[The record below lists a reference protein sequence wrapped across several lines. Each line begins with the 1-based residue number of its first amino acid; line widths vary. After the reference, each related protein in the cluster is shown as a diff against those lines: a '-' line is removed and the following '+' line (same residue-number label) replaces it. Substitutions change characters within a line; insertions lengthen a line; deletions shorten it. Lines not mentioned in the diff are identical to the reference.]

1 MAPCALA
8 AYLPEIQRCFSREAA
23 LGDAPCPLRLE
34 LYRAFADAGAA
45 ARS

>member
-23 LGDAPCPLRLE
+23 LANRLI
-34 LYRAFADAGAA
+34 RDG
-45 ARS
+45 